1 MNLLP
6 DFRILRPGTL
16 AEAVS
21 ALSFDGARALA
32 GGTDLLPN
40 LRRGLGLPTSLVDLS
55 AVADLA
61 GISVASDGTLRIG
74 AATALEAI
82 AEHAAIRA
90 AWPVIAKAAALVAG
104 PTHRAS
110 ATLGGNLC
118 QDTRCVFY
126 NQSEWWRGGND
137 YCLKY
142 QGDKCHVV
150 VKSDRCYA
158 TYHGDVAPA
167 LMVLDAQVEIAGPK
181 GQRML
186 PIAELFNEDG
196 SNRLRLGQGEVL
208 TAVLVPPAAFWR
220 SDYVKVRIRDAID
233 FPLAGIAV
241 ALQREGDRLVGLKLA
256 ITGTN
261 SAPLMVPTEALVG
274 TTWNAANAETLVQA
288 VRKTSNVLL
297 TTVTPV
303 KYRRRVLLAM
313 TRKVVDELWYSG
325 SLHKE

>member
-6 DFRILRPGTL
+6 SFSTLRPGTL

-21 ALSFDGARALA
+21 ALAMEGAQALG

-40 LRRGLGLPTSLVDLS
+40 LRRGLGEPSTLVDLS
-55 AVADLA
+55 AVGELA
-61 GISVASDGTLRIG
+61 GVALLSDGSLRIG
-74 AATALEAI
+74 AGTSLEAI

-90 AWPVIAKAAALVAG
+90 GWPVVASAAALVAG
-104 PTHRAS
+104 PTHRVA

-126 NQSEWWRGGND
+126 NQSEWWRSGNG
-137 YCLKY
+137 YCLKHK
-142 QGDKCHVV
+142 GDKCHVV

-167 LMVLDAQVEIAGPK
+167 LMVLDAEVEIQGPA
-181 GQRML
+181 GQRRL
-186 PIAELFNEDG
+186 PLRQLFQEDG
-196 SNRLRLGQGEVL
+196 AKRLTLAPGEIL
-208 TAVLVPPAAFWR
+208 TALRVPPAGGWR
-220 SDYVKVRIRDAID
+220 ADYVKVRIRDAID

-241 ALQREGDRLVGLKLA
+241 ALKREGDRIAGLRLA

-261 SAPLMVPTEALVG
+261 SAPLMVPTDALVG
-274 TTWNAANAETLVQA
+274 ASWNEAAAETLVQS

-297 TTVTPV
+297 TTVAVV

-313 TRKVVDELWYSG
+313 TRKVVDELWARA
-325 SLHKE
+325 

>member
-6 DFRILRPGTL
+6 EFRTLRPETL

-21 ALSFDGARALA
+21 ALSAEGAQALG

-40 LRRGLGLPTSLVDLS
+40 LRRGLGLPTTLVDLG
-55 AVADLA
+55 AIGNLA
-61 GISVASDGTLRIG
+61 GIAVLPDGSLRIG
-74 AATALEAI
+74 AGTSLEAI
-82 AEHAAIRA
+82 AEDASVRGAWSAIA
-90 AWPVIAKAAALVAG
+90 TAAALVAG
-104 PTHRAS
+104 PTHRAA

-126 NQSEWWRGGND
+126 NQSEWWRSGND

-167 LMVLDAQVEIAGPK
+167 LMVLDAQVEIVGPK
-181 GQRML
+181 GTRTSPVAQ
-186 PIAELFNEDG
+186 LFVEDG
-196 SNRLRLGQGEVL
+196 SKRLTLSPGEIL
-208 TAVLVPPAAFWR
+208 TAVVVPPAAGWQAA
-220 SDYVKVRIRDAID
+220 YVKVRIRDAID
-233 FPLAGIAV
+233 FPLAGIAL
-241 ALQREGDRLVGLKLA
+241 ALKREGDAIVGLKLA

-261 SAPLMVPTEALVG
+261 SAPLMVPTEPLVG
-274 TTWNAANAETLVQA
+274 AVWNDATAATLVQA

-297 TTVTPV
+297 TTVAAV

-313 TRKVVDELWYSG
+313 TRKVVDELWSRA
-325 SLHKE
+325 

>member
-6 DFRILRPGTL
+6 SFRTLRPVTL

-21 ALSFDGARALA
+21 ALSAKGAQALG

-40 LRRGLGLPTSLVDLS
+40 LRRGLGQPTTLVDLT
-55 AVADLA
+55 AIGNLA
-61 GISVASDGTLRIG
+61 GISVLPDGTLRMG
-74 AATALEAI
+74 AGTTLEAI
-82 AEHAAIRA
+82 AEHASIGA
-90 AWPVIAKAAALVAG
+90 AWPAIAKAAGLVAG
-104 PTHRAS
+104 PTHRAA

-126 NQSEWWRGGND
+126 NQSEWWRSGND

-142 QGDKCHVV
+142 KGDKCHVV

-167 LMVLDAQVEIAGPK
+167 LMVLDAQVEIVGPK
-181 GQRML
+181 GQRL
-186 PIAELFNEDG
+186 LAVSQLFNEDG
-196 SNRLRLGQGEVL
+196 SNRLTLGQGEVL
-208 TAVLVPPAAFWR
+208 AAVVVPPAAGWR
-220 SDYVKVRIRDAID
+220 ADYVKVRIRDAID

-241 ALQREGDRLVGLKLA
+241 ALRRDGDKLVGLKLA

-261 SAPLMVPTEALVG
+261 SAPLLVTTDAIVG
-274 TTWNAANAETLVQA
+274 TTWNAATAETLVQA

-297 TTVTPV
+297 TTVTAV

-313 TRKVVDELWYSG
+313 TRKVVDELWTG
-325 SLHKE
+325 A

>member
-6 DFRILRPGTL
+6 SFSTLRPGTL

-21 ALSFDGARALA
+21 ALAMEGAQALG

-40 LRRGLGLPTSLVDLS
+40 LRRGLGEPTTLVDLS
-55 AVADLA
+55 AVGELA
-61 GISVASDGTLRIG
+61 GVALLSDGSLRIG
-74 AATALEAI
+74 AGTSLEAI

-90 AWPVIAKAAALVAG
+90 GWPVVASAAALVAG
-104 PTHRAS
+104 PTHRVA

-126 NQSEWWRGGND
+126 NQSEWWRSGNG
-137 YCLKY
+137 YCLKHK
-142 QGDKCHVV
+142 GDKCHVV

-167 LMVLDAQVEIAGPK
+167 LMVLDAEVEIQGPA
-181 GQRML
+181 GQRRL
-186 PIAELFNEDG
+186 PLRQLFQEDG
-196 SNRLRLGQGEVL
+196 AKRLTLAPGEIL
-208 TAVLVPPAAFWR
+208 TALRVPPAGGWR
-220 SDYVKVRIRDAID
+220 ADYVKVRIRDAID

-241 ALQREGDRLVGLKLA
+241 ALKREGDRIAGLRLA

-261 SAPLMVPTEALVG
+261 SAPLMVPTDALVG
-274 TTWNAANAETLVQA
+274 ASWNEAAAETLVQS

-297 TTVTPV
+297 TTVAVV

-313 TRKVVDELWYSG
+313 TRKTVNELWSQA
-325 SLHKE
+325 

>member
-6 DFRILRPGTL
+6 SFRTLRPDTL

-21 ALSFDGARALA
+21 ALAMEGAQALG

-40 LRRGLGLPTSLVDLS
+40 LRRGLGEPTTLVDLS
-55 AVADLA
+55 AVGELA
-61 GISVASDGTLRIG
+61 GVALLSDGSLRMG
-74 AATALEAI
+74 AGTSLEAI

-90 AWPVIAKAAALVAG
+90 GWPVVASAAALVAG
-104 PTHRAS
+104 PTHRAA

-126 NQSEWWRGGND
+126 NQSEWWRSGNG
-137 YCLKY
+137 YCLKHK
-142 QGDKCHVV
+142 GDKCHVV

-167 LMVLDAQVEIAGPK
+167 LMVLDAEVEIQGPA
-181 GQRML
+181 GQRRL
-186 PIAELFNEDG
+186 PLRQLFQEDG
-196 SNRLRLGQGEVL
+196 AKRLTLAPGEVL
-208 TAVLVPPAAFWR
+208 SALRVPPADGWR
-220 SDYVKVRIRDAID
+220 CDYAKVRIRDAID

-241 ALQREGDRLVGLKLA
+241 ALKREGDRIAGLRLA

-261 SAPLMVPTEALVG
+261 SAPLMVPTDALVG
-274 TTWNAANAETLVQA
+274 AAWNAASAETLVQA

-297 TTVTPV
+297 TTVAVV
-303 KYRRRVLLAM
+303 KYRRRVLMAM
-313 TRKVVDELWYSG
+313 TRKAVDALWSQA
-325 SLHKE
+325 

>member
-6 DFRILRPGTL
+6 SFSTLRPGTL

-21 ALSFDGARALA
+21 ALAMEGAQALG

-40 LRRGLGLPTSLVDLS
+40 LRRGLGEPSTLVDLS
-55 AVADLA
+55 AVGELA
-61 GISVASDGTLRIG
+61 GVALLSDGSLRIG
-74 AATALEAI
+74 AGTSLEAI

-90 AWPVIAKAAALVAG
+90 GWPVVASAAALVAG
-104 PTHRAS
+104 PTHRVA

-126 NQSEWWRGGND
+126 NQSEWWRSGNG
-137 YCLKY
+137 YCLKHR
-142 QGDKCHVV
+142 GDKCHVV

-167 LMVLDAQVEIAGPK
+167 LMVLDADVEIQGPA
-181 GQRML
+181 GQRRL
-186 PIAELFNEDG
+186 PLRQLFQEDG
-196 SNRLRLGQGEVL
+196 AKRLTLAPGEIL
-208 TAVLVPPAAFWR
+208 TALRVPPAGGWR
-220 SDYVKVRIRDAID
+220 ADYVKVRIRDAID

-241 ALQREGDRLVGLKLA
+241 ALKREGDRIAGLRLA

-261 SAPLMVPTEALVG
+261 SAPLMVPTDALVG
-274 TTWNAANAETLVQA
+274 ASWNEAAAETLVQS

-297 TTVTPV
+297 TTVAVV

-313 TRKVVDELWYSG
+313 TRKTVNELWSQA
-325 SLHKE
+325 

>member
-6 DFRILRPGTL
+6 SFSTLRPGTL

-21 ALSFDGARALA
+21 ALAREGAQALG

-40 LRRGLGLPTSLVDLS
+40 LRRGLGEPTTLVDLS
-55 AVADLA
+55 AVGELA
-61 GISVASDGTLRIG
+61 GVALLSDGSLRIG
-74 AATALEAI
+74 AGTSLEAI

-90 AWPVIAKAAALVAG
+90 GWPVVASAAALVAG
-104 PTHRAS
+104 PTHRVA

-126 NQSEWWRGGND
+126 NQSEWWRSGNG
-137 YCLKY
+137 YCLKHR
-142 QGDKCHVV
+142 GDKCHVV

-167 LMVLDAQVEIAGPK
+167 LMVLDAEVEIQGPA
-181 GQRML
+181 GQRRL
-186 PIAELFNEDG
+186 PLRQLFQEDG
-196 SNRLRLGQGEVL
+196 AKRLTLAPGEIL
-208 TAVLVPPAAFWR
+208 TALRVPPAGGWR
-220 SDYVKVRIRDAID
+220 ADYVKVRIRDAID

-241 ALQREGDRLVGLKLA
+241 ALKREGDRIAGLRLA

-261 SAPLMVPTEALVG
+261 SAPLMVPTDALVG
-274 TTWNAANAETLVQA
+274 ASWNEAAAETLVQS

-297 TTVTPV
+297 TTVAVV

-313 TRKVVDELWYSG
+313 TRKTVNELWSQA
-325 SLHKE
+325 